1 MGPWKI
7 RLFTSGN
14 DKLIVLV
21 DHNPV
26 LKILGDREL
35 ADIENPRILNL
46 KQKTHRWR
54 FSVEHVPGKDHHV
67 ADAVSRFPTE
77 KT

>member
-1 MGPWKI
+1 MNDNLSSCKSFGPV
-7 RLFTSGN
+7 LDYASTLGSDGDACTSTHSVSCGDPAPFDN

-21 DHNPV
+21 DHKPL

-46 KQKTHRWR
+46 K
-54 FSVEHVPGKDHHV
+54 
-67 ADAVSRFPTE
+67 
-77 KT
+77 